1 MTVQELADS
10 GLFALEN
17 EGDTMEREIT
27 KCFCCDLLSVAM
39 GRAPAGCAWVTVMG
53 NMNTLAVAS
62 LADAACVIMAEG
74 VPLDAVAAN
83 KAKMQGIFFCVFLS
97 CRIPPFREQAFRFP
111 PCESF
116 NTRFAFWNDYDI
128 ISVKIMKV
136 PFPFISG
143 TLRFRNYAKEF
154 SRRTIL

>member
-53 NMNTLAVAS
+53 NMNTLALLWRTRPVS
-62 LADAACVIMAEG
+62 LWRRE
-74 VPLDAVAAN
+74 
-83 KAKMQGIFFCVFLS
+83 FL
-97 CRIPPFREQAFRFP
+97 
-111 PCESF
+111 
-116 NTRFAFWNDYDI
+116 
-128 ISVKIMKV
+128 
-136 PFPFISG
+136 
-143 TLRFRNYAKEF
+143 
-154 SRRTIL
+154 